1 MLQSMALLKYQ
12 EQCLDR
18 MQTTA
23 VSMVMNCLE

>member
-12 EQCLDR
+12 EQYLDR

-23 VSMVMNCLE
+23 VSMVMNYLE